1 MTLAAAPTPT
11 PDSGPTVLAT
21 PVLDPLN
28 LPLAGCQ
35 LIEASAGTGKTWTI
49 AALLL
54 RMVLGHGVSARMPA
68 EVLVMTFTRAA
79 TRELAQRIRE
89 RLSEAAA
96 VFRLLPGAE
105 GDIAARDPYLGA
117 LLAAYPS
124 GAAREHAA
132 WRLGAAAQ
140 AMDDAAVLTLDAWCQ
155 RMLREHAFD
164 AGGLPDD
171 ELLPDLGALQ
181 REAALDYW
189 RQQVYPLAEPV
200 RTTVLELWP
209 QADAL
214 RAFVRGAGEPDA
226 DDGGPMASLAD
237 AAGAAVQ
244 AMVSALTAIKSG
256 WADRVVRMRGWLE
269 PLLEPG
275 RSPFN
280 ANMVKPASARGWLD
294 ALAAWAADPAA
305 RVPELTERELHRLT
319 PAGLQQALK
328 KGQTCSPPP
337 DFDAID
343 ALRIALQDLPDP
355 RPAILRHA
363 LAGVARRMAEL
374 QARSRQLGFSDMLR
388 RLDDALDE
396 RRHGARAQR
405 LRARIVGQFPVAV
418 IDEFQDT
425 SPLQWRILE
434 RLYRPTAGAAEPV
447 LLLIGDPKQAIYS
460 FRGADIR
467 SYLQARAATAG
478 RHHRLATNFRST
490 VPLVA
495 SVNGLFDVAQRRGGA
510 GMFELPALDEQA
522 VDSLAYEAV
531 QARGRAERWRVA
543 GAEPAPL
550 TLCVDAELR
559 SADDA
564 MKSMATRAADRI
576 VSWLADPATGFDHPQ
591 RGFMRLRPADVAV
604 LVRTGRQAQAM
615 RQALRRRGVASVYLS
630 DRDSVL
636 ASAEAADVLRLL
648 QAIESPRDIALARA
662 AFATALM
669 GLTLDEL
676 RVLAESDEAFDTC
689 CEVLLNLQQV
699 WRRQGVLA
707 VVRQALHRLGLPAR
721 WMAAQPT
728 SGSRPGE
735 GERRLTNVLH
745 LGELLQAHAPVLEGE
760 AAVVRWLAQAI
771 DEATEPDGATP
782 AEEHLLRLE
791 SDADLVKVVTV
802 HKSKGLEY
810 PLVCLPFAAHRRS
823 AASGPGR
830 SRALRLPRAGGG
842 QRLVLE
848 PKEADLALAD
858 AERLAEDMRLL
869 YVALTRARHGVW
881 MGLSA
886 LRVGQ
891 GNRCVWHE
899 SAIGRLLSGAQP
911 IEAEQLPAKVQ
922 AIASQV
928 PGVAVERADA
938 LPLPPHAAAHGLAAD
953 ALSPLRPDGAYHA
966 IFDRS
971 WSVGS
976 YTALV
981 RDAQASVEVWEEGI
995 EAAALVSDH
1004 SAGVGRSVI
1013 APEDDGRM
1021 DDTQSALGL
1030 PVRLRE
1036 DEAREMA
1043 AVAGAGEPD
1052 HARHPAASHAGVAPW
1067 HGFPRGALPGNFLHD
1082 QLEWLAGAGFALDR
1096 DATLAPVLERRCARA
1111 GWGHRSDDVGQ
1122 WLRRVCGTPLDALGA
1137 CGRAPGVALQALQ
1150 GTAAELEFWLPSAGL
1165 RAAEVDALCRRHIL
1179 PGRERPV
1186 LAARTL
1192 HGMLMGFIDLAFEH
1206 DGRYGV
1212 LDYKSNAL
1220 GTADAAYA
1228 LDALC
1233 AALLQHRYDVQAAL
1247 YQVAL
1252 HRLLRARLGSAYAPE
1267 RHLHGAV
1274 VWFLRGVAAPGQG
1287 AVWLPPSVDLIEALD
1302 AMLAGRTS
1310 AGSVPA

>member
-1 MTLAAAPTPT
+1 MTVAGAPTPDT
-11 PDSGPTVLAT
+11 GSTGQAT

-49 AALLL
+49 AALML
-54 RMVLGHGVSARMPA
+54 RLVLGHGVTARMPA

-89 RLSEAAA
+89 RLAEAAA
-96 VFRLLPGAE
+96 VFRLPPGAE
-105 GDIAARDPYLGA
+105 GDIAARDPFFGA
-117 LLAAYPS
+117 LLGAHPA

-132 WRLGAAAQ
+132 WRLTAAAR
-140 AMDDAAVLTLDAWCQ
+140 AMDEAAVLTLDAWCQ

-164 AGGLPDD
+164 AGGMPDD

-189 RQQVYPLAEPV
+189 RQQVYPLIEPA
-200 RTTVLELWP
+200 RTAVLHLWP

-214 RAFVRGAGEPDA
+214 RAFVRGAGEPDV
-226 DDGGPMASLAD
+226 DDAAPMASLAD
-237 AAGAAVQ
+237 VAGTAMQ
-244 AMVSALTAIKSG
+244 ALSSILAGIKSG
-256 WADRVVRMRGWLE
+256 WPERVVRMRGWLE
-269 PLLEPG
+269 PLMEPG
-275 RSPFN
+275 RSPFK
-280 ANMVKPASARGWLD
+280 ANIVKPEGVRGWLD
-294 ALAAWAADPAA
+294 AMAAWAADPAA
-305 RVPELTERELHRLT
+305 RVPELAERALHRLT
-319 PAGLQQALK
+319 PAGLQEALK

-337 DFDAID
+337 DFDAVD

-355 RPAILRHA
+355 SPAIRRHA

-374 QARSRQLGFSDMLR
+374 QARSRQLGFADMLR

-418 IDEFQDT
+418 VDEFQDT

-434 RLYRPTAGAAEPV
+434 RLYRPAGGAAEPV

-467 SYLQARAATAG
+467 SYLQARTATAG

-495 SVNGLFDVAQRRGGA
+495 SVNGLFDVAQRRGGT
-510 GMFELPALDEQA
+510 GVFELPAVDGQA
-522 VDSLAYEAV
+522 AGSLAYEAV
-531 QARGRAERWRVA
+531 QAHGRAERWCVA

-550 TLCVDAELR
+550 TLCVDTELR
-559 SADDA
+559 SADE
-564 MKSMATRAADRI
+564 SMALMASRAADRI
-576 VSWLADPATGFDHPQ
+576 VRWLGDPATGFDHPQ
-591 RGFMRLRPADVAV
+591 RGFTRLRPADVAV

-676 RVLAESDEAFDTC
+676 RVLAEDDEAFDAR
-689 CEVLLNLQQV
+689 CEVLLQLQQV
-699 WRRQGVLA
+699 WRRRGVLA

-745 LGELLQAHAPVLEGE
+745 LGELLQTHAPVLDGE

-771 DEATEPDGATP
+771 DEATEPDGAAP

-823 AASGPGR
+823 AASGAAR
-830 SRALRLPRAGGG
+830 SHVLRLPRAGGG
-842 QRLVLE
+842 RRLVLE
-848 PKEADLALAD
+848 PDDADLALAD
-858 AERLAEDMRLL
+858 AERLAEDMRML

-881 MGLSA
+881 VGLSA
-886 LRVGQ
+886 LRAGQ
-891 GNRCVWHE
+891 GRSCVWHE

-911 IEAEQLPAKVQ
+911 IEAEQLLAQVQ
-922 AIASQV
+922 AMASQV
-928 PGVAVERADA
+928 PGVAVEVADATPLPSQAAALVAAADA
-938 LPLPPHAAAHGLAAD
+938 LPL
-953 ALSPLRPDGAYHA
+953 LRPARAYRA
-966 IFDRS
+966 SFDRN

-981 RDAQASVEVWEEGI
+981 RDAQAAVEAWGEGVD
-995 EAAALVSDH
+995 AVAVASD
-1004 SAGVGRSVI
+1004 SPSTEPDVTAT
-1013 APEDDGRM
+1013 
-1021 DDTQSALGL
+1021 DDTGREGAAQVVLGL
-1030 PVRLRE
+1030 PIRLRE
-1036 DEAREMA
+1036 DEAREVTVA
-1043 AVAGAGEPD
+1043 AGAAEPG
-1052 HARHPAASHAGVAPW
+1052 PAGDSGASATDVAPW

-1082 QLEWLAGAGFALDR
+1082 QLEWLAGEGFALGR
-1096 DATLAPVLERRCARA
+1096 DATLVRVLERRCARA
-1111 GWGHRSDDVGQ
+1111 GWGHRSDDVSQ
-1122 WLRRVCGTPLDALGA
+1122 WLQRVCGTPLDAL
-1137 CGRAPGVALQALQ
+1137 RAGGGGPGVALSALQ

-1192 HGMLMGFIDLAFEH
+1192 HGMLMGFIDLAYEH

-1220 GTADAAYA
+1220 GTSDAAYA
-1228 LDALC
+1228 PHALA
-1233 AALLQHRYDVQAAL
+1233 AALLKHRYDVQAAL
-1247 YQVAL
+1247 YQMAL
-1252 HRLLRARLGSAYAPE
+1252 HRLLRSRLGSTYVPE

-1287 AVWLPPSVDLIEALD
+1287 AVWLPPVVDLIEALD
-1302 AMLAGRTS
+1302 AMLAARS
-1310 AGSVPA
+1310 PAGSEQA

>member
-1 MTLAAAPTPT
+1 MTTGAAPTPAT
-11 PDSGPTVLAT
+11 ADTRGTVQAT
-21 PVLDPLN
+21 PVLDPLS

-54 RMVLGHGVSARMPA
+54 RMVLGHGVAARMPA

-89 RLSEAAA
+89 RLAEAAT
-96 VFRLLPGAE
+96 VFRLPPGAE

-117 LLAAYPS
+117 LLGGYPA

-189 RQQVYPLAEPV
+189 RQQVYPLIDPT
-200 RTTVLELWP
+200 RTAVLELWP

-214 RAFVRGAGEPDA
+214 RDFVRGAGEPDA
-226 DDGGPMASLAD
+226 PGTGPMASLAEV
-237 AAGAAVQ
+237 AGAAVQ
-244 AMVSALTAIKSG
+244 AMASALTAIKSG

-337 DFDAID
+337 DFDAVD
-343 ALRIALQDLPDP
+343 ALRLALQELPDP
-355 RPAILRHA
+355 GPAIRRHA

-374 QARSRQLGFSDMLR
+374 QARSRQLGFADMLR

-418 IDEFQDT
+418 VDEFQDT

-434 RLYRPTAGAAEPV
+434 RLYRPAGGAAEPV

-467 SYLQARAATAG
+467 SYLQARAVTAG

-495 SVNGLFDVAQRRGGA
+495 SVNGLFDLAQRRGGA
-510 GMFELPALDEQA
+510 GVFELPALDDQA
-522 VDSLAYEAV
+522 PDSLAYEAV
-531 QARGRAERWRVA
+531 QAHGRAERWRVA

-564 MKSMATRAADRI
+564 MKSMAGRAADRI
-576 VSWLADPATGFDHPQ
+576 VRWLADPATGFDHPQ
-591 RGFMRLRPADVAV
+591 RGYTRLRPADVAV

-636 ASAEAADVLRLL
+636 ASAEAADMLRLL
-648 QAIESPRDIALARA
+648 RAIESPRDIALVRA
-662 AFATALM
+662 ACATALM

-676 RVLAESDEAFDTC
+676 RLLAEDDEAFDAR
-689 CEVLLNLQQV
+689 CEVLLQLQQV

-745 LGELLQAHAPVLEGE
+745 LGELLQAHAPVLDGE

-791 SDADLVKVVTV
+791 SDADLVQVVTV

-842 QRLVLE
+842 QHLVLE
-848 PKEADLALAD
+848 PQEADLALAD

-881 MGLSA
+881 VGLSA

-928 PGVAVERADA
+928 PGVAVEQTDA
-938 LPLPPHAAAHGLAAD
+938 TPPTPHAAALGVAAD
-953 ALSPLRPDGAYHA
+953 SLPPLRPDGAYHA
-966 IFDRS
+966 SFDRS

-981 RDAQASVEVWEEGI
+981 RDAQSPVEVWEEGI
-995 EAAALVSDH
+995 DAAMVSDH
-1004 SAGVGRSVI
+1004 SPGVRPNSMTSE
-1013 APEDDGRM
+1013 ADGFV
-1021 DDTQSALGL
+1021 DDTQSTLGL

-1036 DEAREMA
+1036 DEAREMDA
-1043 AVAGAGEPD
+1043 AADAGEPD
-1052 HARHPAASHAGVAPW
+1052 HARPSAASATGVGPW

-1082 QLEWLAGAGFALDR
+1082 QLEWLAGVSFALGR
-1096 DATLAPVLERRCARA
+1096 DATLAPVLERQCARA
-1111 GWGHRSDDVGQ
+1111 GWGHRSGDVGQ
-1122 WLRRVCGTPLDALGA
+1122 WLQRVCGTPLDALGA
-1137 CGRAPGVALQALQ
+1137 GGRGPGVALQALQ

-1206 DGRYGV
+1206 EGRYGV

-1220 GTADAAYA
+1220 GTTDAAYA
-1228 LDALC
+1228 PHALV

-1252 HRLLRARLGSAYAPE
+1252 HRLLRARLGSTYAPA

-1274 VWFLRGVAAPGQG
+1274 VWFLRGLAAPGQG
-1287 AVWLPPSVDLIEALD
+1287 AVWLPPAVDLIEALD
-1302 AMLAGRTS
+1302 AMLAGHTS
-1310 AGSVPA
+1310 AGGQPA